1 MFGKKCCI
9 VEAEIQC
16 KDPIRYFYITSCQ
29 PMKKSHVLKPQVR
42 EKLKSAFS
50 NFLIDSAV

>member
-42 EKLKSAFS
+42 EKLQSAFS
-50 NFLIDSAV
+50 NILIDSAV